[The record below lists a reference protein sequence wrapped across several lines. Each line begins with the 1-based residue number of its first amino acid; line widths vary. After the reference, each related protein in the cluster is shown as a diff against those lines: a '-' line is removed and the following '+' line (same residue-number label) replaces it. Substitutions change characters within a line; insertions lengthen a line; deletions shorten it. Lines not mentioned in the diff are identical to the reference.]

1 MCEQP
6 SEPPSKHKQNP
17 IKDSNSNPYKLDQ
30 NVTCF
35 FKINQSQSTT

>member
-17 IKDSNSNPYKLDQ
+17 IKDSNSNPYIVVEMQ
-30 NVTCF
+30 GM
-35 FKINQSQSTT
+35 

>member
-17 IKDSNSNPYKLDQ
+17 IKDSNSNPY
-30 NVTCF
+30 NTFIGSVY
-35 FKINQSQSTT
+35 